1 MQSADPFVATLQ
13 EWIDVFMRRS
23 MRDFFVYAR
32 RNGLSMSQNG
42 ALLHLSRQGTCGVT
56 DIGDTL
62 GVTSGAASQMLDR
75 LVQHG
80 LILRNED
87 PDDRRVKRITLTDE
101 GQRVVHESIQARQ
114 AWFDDLAAVLSPGEK
129 EQVTAALGILTDR
142 ARHLRPEVES

>member
-23 MRDFFVYAR
+23 MRDFIRYSR

-56 DIGDTL
+56 DIGDSL

-75 LVQHG
+75 LVQQG
-80 LILRNED
+80 LIVRSED
-87 PDDRRVKRITLTDE
+87 PNDRRVRRITLTEE
-101 GQRVVHESIQARQ
+101 GHHAVRESIQAQ
-114 AWFDDLAAVLSPGEK
+114 QGWFDDLAAALSAGEK
-129 EQVTAALGILTDR
+129 EQISAALGLLIDR
-142 ARHLRPEVES
+142 ARHLRPPVEP